1 MPAYVIINVD
11 VKDQEQY
18 AKYMKAGAPTIL
30 AHGGKPL
37 VRGGKTE
44 VWEGAPGPKRV
55 IVLEFKDMQQAR
67 DWWNSSDYKQ
77 AKQLRVRAASADVFC
92 VEGVK

>member
-1 MPAYVIINVD
+1 MSAYVIINVD

-44 VWEGAPGPKRV
+44 VWEGDPDPRRI
-55 IVLEFKDMQQAR
+55 IVLEFKDMQAAR
-67 DWWNSSDYKQ
+67 DWWDSSDYGE
-77 AKQLRVRAASADVFC
+77 AKKLRLHAACADVFC
-92 VEGVK
+92 VEGME

>member
-30 AHGGKPL
+30 SHGGKPL
-37 VRGGKTE
+37 VRGGKAE
-44 VWEGAPGPKRV
+44 VWEGDPQPKRL
-55 IVLEFKDMQQAR
+55 IVLEFKDMQAAR
-67 DWWNSSDYKQ
+67 EWWDSSDYKEAKKLRLGAAQ
-77 AKQLRVRAASADVFC
+77 ANVIC
-92 VEGVK
+92 VEGM